1 MTVPPVGAGTEN
13 GAVTD
18 SDFADRLI
26 GFISSTVAT
35 DDTVIAD
42 DTDLL
47 LTGLVDS
54 LGVVMIVEWIEMDR
68 GITIDAADVV
78 LEHFQSVEAIVA
90 FLGTK

>member
-1 MTVPPVGAGTEN
+1 MTVPPVASGTQTGAPTHN
-13 GAVTD
+13 D
-18 SDFADRLI
+18 IADRLI
-26 GFISSTVAT
+26 GFISSAVAP
-35 DDTVIAD
+35 DGAEIAA

-54 LGVVMIVEWIEMDR
+54 LGVVMIVEWIETDR
-68 GITIDAADVV
+68 DITIDAADVV